1 MNSTPTDYTPDG
13 LGVPGKRLLALL
25 QLSRGLEDRIE
36 KTLGE
41 VQLSVAKF
49 GVLGH
54 LVDAGKAIP
63 LSELAARVN
72 CVRSNVTQ
80 MVDRLEA
87 DGLVRRTLDPS
98 DRRVILAE
106 LTEEGRKRQAAGA
119 DRMRA
124 LEQLLEATVGADD
137 RAVIRRAMQ
146 ALGG

>member
-1 MNSTPTDYTPDG
+1 MNSTQADYPPERRAQSG
-13 LGVPGKRLLALL
+13 QRLLSLL
-25 QLSRGLEDRIE
+25 QLARGLEDRIE
-36 KTLGE
+36 KALGE

-106 LTEEGRKRQAAGA
+106 LTEEGRKRQTAGA
-119 DRMRA
+119 ERMQA
-124 LEQLLEATVGADD
+124 LEQQMEGTIGDDD
-137 RAVIRRAMQ
+137 RAVIRRAMR
-146 ALGG
+146 ALE

>member
-1 MNSTPTDYTPDG
+1 MNNVQADNPPQAPAESGMP
-13 LGVPGKRLLALL
+13 LLSLL
-25 QLSRGLEDRIE
+25 KLAKGLEERIE
-36 KTLGE
+36 QALAE
-41 VQLSVAKF
+41 DQLSVAKY

-54 LVDAGKAIP
+54 LVDAGHAIP

-87 DGLVRRTLDPS
+87 DGLVRRTLDPA

-119 DRMRA
+119 ERIRA
-124 LEQLLEATVGADD
+124 LEAAMAEVIRPDD
-137 RAVIRRAMQ
+137 RHAIRRAMQ
-146 ALGG
+146 ALE

>member
-1 MNSTPTDYTPDG
+1 MNSTLTDYSSDG
-13 LGVPGKRLLALL
+13 LGVPGKRLLSLL

-106 LTEEGRKRQAAGA
+106 LTEEGRARQAAGA
-119 DRMRA
+119 DRMGA

-146 ALGG
+146 ALG

>member
-1 MNSTPTDYTPDG
+1 M
-13 LGVPGKRLLALL
+13 

-106 LTEEGRKRQAAGA
+106 LTEEGRARQAAGA
-119 DRMRA
+119 DRMGA

-146 ALGG
+146 ALG

>member
-1 MNSTPTDYTPDG
+1 
-13 LGVPGKRLLALL
+13 LLSLL
-25 QLSRGLEDRIE
+25 QLAKGLEDRIE
-36 KTLGE
+36 KALGE

-87 DGLVRRTLDPS
+87 DGLVRRTPDPG

-119 DRMRA
+119 ERMEA
-124 LEQLLEATVGADD
+124 LEHLMEGTIGADD
-137 RAVIRRAMQ
+137 RAVIRRAMR
-146 ALGG
+146 ALE